1 MHRFYLPPDRSNQLE
16 LTLDER
22 ESHHAVNV
30 LRVRV
35 GERVAVLNGAGAEYL
50 CEIIVADK
58 KNVRLSVRQ
67 KNQHE
72 SLPYRITLLQAMTK
86 GKSMDFIIQ
95 KATELCAHRI
105 VPLATERS
113 VIQLD
118 AVNARAKVDKWRA
131 IAIDS
136 IKQCGCP
143 WLPEIEL
150 PRTPRDHIGR
160 NEICDIHFAA
170 SLQGNMRHPREH
182 IEEFRCE
189 NNRVPESI
197 SVWVGPE
204 GDFTPAES
212 NAIISSGATPITLG
226 RVVLRSETAAVY
238 CLSVLNYELQW
249 PVKER

>member
-1 MHRFYLPPDRSNQLE
+1 MHRFYLPPDRSDQQE
-16 LTLDER
+16 LTLGER

-35 GERVAVLNGAGAEYL
+35 GERVAVLNGEGVEYL
-50 CEIIVADK
+50 CEVIVADK

-67 KNQHE
+67 KIQHE
-72 SLPYRITLLQAMTK
+72 SLPFKITLLQAMTK

-105 VPLATERS
+105 VPLAAERS
-113 VIQLD
+113 IIQID
-118 AVNARAKVDKWRA
+118 AVDAQAKVQKWRA

-150 PRTPRDHIGR
+150 PQTPRDHIGR
-160 NEICDIHFAA
+160 DETCDMHFAA
-170 SLQGNMRHPREH
+170 SLQGNTRHPREY
-182 IEEFRCE
+182 IDDFRCE
-189 NNRVPESI
+189 NNCIPKNI
-197 SVWVGPE
+197 SVWIGPE
-204 GDFTPAES
+204 GDYTPAES
-212 NAIISSGATPITLG
+212 NAIFSSGALPITLG

-238 CLSVLNYELQW
+238 CLSVLNYELQSL
-249 PVKER
+249 VKES